1 MRAFVT
7 GATGLLGGNL
17 VETLIA
23 DGHSVT
29 ALVRSKAK
37 AGHLAAL
44 GVSLVEGD
52 MERVAGFAPAL
63 AGHDVLFHAAAYFR
77 EYYQPGVDHW
87 AKLKAINIDG
97 TLELLRAAEAHGLS
111 RVVHTS
117 SSGVYGKRPNGLP
130 ADESTPPDAQ
140 VYANLYF
147 RSKLEGDQAIDA
159 FLRTS
164 KLPVVLIQPGWMFG
178 PGDRAPTSSG
188 QLLLDYLNRRLPV
201 SFPGYGAPT
210 DARDVARAM
219 ANAAERGR
227 SGERYIVGGDEPLP
241 FPQLFAMLEELSG
254 VPAPRISVP
263 YGVVL
268 AVAHVSEAASRITG
282 KPASMP
288 VEGIKTLR
296 EPHPLSSA
304 KAVRELGATFRP
316 FKETLR
322 DELAWYARHRP
333 ELVGPAA
340 NRLATLAQA

>member
-17 VETLIA
+17 VEALLA
-23 DGHSVT
+23 EGHSVT
-29 ALVRSKAK
+29 ALVRSKGK

-44 GVSLVEGD
+44 GVTLVEGD
-52 MERVAGFAPAL
+52 MERVAAFAPAL
-63 AGHDVLFHAAAYFR
+63 HGHDTLFHAAAYFR

-87 AKLKAINIDG
+87 ARLQAINIDG
-97 TLELLRAAEAHGLS
+97 SVELLRAAEAQGVA
-111 RVVHTS
+111 RVVYTS
-117 SSGVYGKRPNGLP
+117 SSGVYGKTPDGSP
-130 ADESTPPDAQ
+130 ATEHTPPDAQ
-140 VYANLYF
+140 VHANLYF
-147 RSKLEGDQAIDA
+147 RSKLLADQAIDR
-159 FLRTS
+159 FLAERA
-164 KLPVVLIQPGWMFG
+164 LPVVFIQPGWMFG

-188 QLLLDYLNRRLPV
+188 QLILDYLNGRLPV

-219 ANAAERGR
+219 VSAAERGR

-241 FPQLFAMLEELSG
+241 FARLFAMLEELSG
-254 VPAPRISVP
+254 VPAPRVSVP

-268 AVAHVSEAASRITG
+268 AVAHLSEAVGRITG
-282 KPASMP
+282 RPVSMP

-296 EPHPLSSA
+296 DPHPLSSA
-304 KAVRELGATFRP
+304 KAIRELGATFRP

-322 DELAWYARHRP
+322 DELAWFARHRP

-340 NRLATLAQA
+340 GRLVALGGA